1 MTLAEGA
8 SSTMNAMPTSPLAQP
23 DSWYDL
29 VCIGFGAAQLATAIA
44 NRESR
49 TPSKVLFVEKEPSF
63 TWGSSTNL
71 SRTRMETPFMYDLAT
86 LRNPRTAFSYVNYLL
101 NRKRLIEFANSDRLN
116 PLREE
121 FADYMRWCAEHFKDE
136 VRYGNEVVGVAAEA
150 EGDVVQGWKVAIK
163 DNTGK
168 TWVVRTRIVVAPS
181 PSRASGAGAQP
192 LPATD
197 FLAGQRIISM
207 DDYPTRR
214 NELRSDNEPRL
225 NVAVV
230 GSGEKTV
237 EIVDDLLSCPRLGNI
252 TVVTED
258 ESFASLKIL
267 DDAKLPQPQLCSIW
281 AKPTSCQIPPVTEA
295 PEPIRTIYM
304 RAYEKQVQSKGEFRL
319 HIIIGKDA
327 SAACSRSDL
336 IIRDTATNV
345 FSNNV
350 LFQSIDSIIL
360 GCRPK
365 GESLEEVQFKRGA
378 IAQGCRLWLVSSKS
392 DGGRTLAKDISLMA
406 GEIVRQASAGSK
418 EVGGGAASP
427 VQVQARI

>member
-1 MTLAEGA
+1 M
-8 SSTMNAMPTSPLAQP
+8 
-23 DSWYDL
+23 
-29 VCIGFGAAQLATAIA
+29 
-44 NRESR
+44 
-49 TPSKVLFVEKEPSF
+49 LF
-63 TWGSSTNL
+63 
-71 SRTRMETPFMYDLAT
+71 
-86 LRNPRTAFSYVNYLL
+86 
-101 NRKRLIEFANSDRLN
+101 
-116 PLREE
+116 
-121 FADYMRWCAEHFKDE
+121 
-136 VRYGNEVVGVAAEA
+136 
-150 EGDVVQGWKVAIK
+150 
-163 DNTGK
+163 
-168 TWVVRTRIVVAPS
+168 
-181 PSRASGAGAQP
+181 
-192 LPATD
+192 
-197 FLAGQRIISM
+197 
-207 DDYPTRR
+207 
-214 NELRSDNEPRL
+214 RSEPRL

-258 ESFASLKIL
+258 DSFASLKIL

-281 AKPTSCQIPPVTEA
+281 AKPTSCQTPPVTEA
-295 PEPIRTIYM
+295 PEPIQTIYM

-319 HIIIGKDA
+319 HVIIGKDA

-336 IIRDTATNV
+336 IIRDTATSP
-345 FSNNV
+345 FSNSA

-418 EVGGGAASP
+418 EVGDGAASP
-427 VQVQARI
+427 VQVQARM